1 MTEHVSFRGPMIPD
15 GEPVNGRTYRA
26 DGWQY
31 FDPPGKYTPE
41 AWDRMIDL
49 LGEENVHAL
58 VMSRGRDRGGD
69 WIRGQILIS
78 PAGQARVAAE
88 LTEEREKNHGT

>member
-1 MTEHVSFRGPMIPD
+1 MTEHVSFQNPTIPD
-15 GEPVNGRTYRA
+15 GEPINGRAYRA

-31 FDPPGKYTPE
+31 FDPPGKYSPE
-41 AWDRMIDL
+41 AWNKMIDL

-69 WIRGQILIS
+69 WIRGQLLIS
-78 PAGQARVAAE
+78 PTGLARVTAA
-88 LTEEREKNHGT
+88 LAKERTNV